1 MSNSILIIEAED
13 ASRESLKQMFSQEGY
28 FVETSD
34 SVENGLGL
42 LKVRFYDVIICD
54 VALPGMDCV
63 EFFTKVKEEA
73 PDQIFIIT
81 TPSSPSDTAKKAL
94 KAGAYDFVIKPV
106 IKEEI
111 RQLVRN
117 AIRQKNLLTQNL
129 LLKREIGKDFDFSSI
144 IGESAILKSLIGKVK
159 KIVDSKC
166 NVLLLGETGTGKE
179 LFARVIHNNSQKRE
193 MPFIPINCSAIPE
206 NLLESELFG
215 HLKGAFTGAI
225 ASKKGLFA
233 EADGGTVFLD
243 EIGDLSMSFQVKLL
257 RVLEDQM
264 IRPVG
269 STKAAKVD
277 LRFISATNR
286 DLKADVERGRFRE
299 DLYYRIQAITLQVP
313 PLRERKDD
321 IPMLALYYL
330 QKYAEELQKNVRGIS
345 AEALAVIC
353 NYSWPGNVRELQN
366 VIERAVLITDYEKIG
381 VSDLPENIGAPEHRE
396 LPFIEEHF
404 FRASLNK
411 GFTIDNYTREFILIH
426 ENSFTEQQIADMLGI
441 TRKCLW
447 EKRKKWGILRERRSS
462 RSAELQ
468 PISKS

>member
-1 MSNSILIIEAED
+1 MSNSILIIDRDEVL
-13 ASRESLKQMFSQEGY
+13 RESLRQIFVQDGY
-28 FVETSD
+28 IAETSD
-34 SVENGLGL
+34 SAESSLGL
-42 LKVRFYDVIICD
+42 IKACFYDVIICD
-54 VALPGMDCV
+54 VALPGMDCA
-63 EFFTKVKEEA
+63 EFFAKVKEEA

-81 TPSSPSDTAKKAL
+81 TPSSPTDMAKKAL

-106 IKEEI
+106 INEEI

-144 IGESAILKSLIGKVK
+144 IGESAVLKATIGKVK
-159 KIVDSKC
+159 KVVDSKC

-179 LFARVIHNNSQKRE
+179 LFARVIHNNSLRRE

-215 HLKGAFTGAI
+215 HVRGAFTGAI

-243 EIGDLSMSFQVKLL
+243 EIGDLSTSFQVKLL

-286 DLKADVERGRFRE
+286 DLKADVEQGRFRE
-299 DLYYRIQAITLQVP
+299 DLYYRIQAITLRVP

-321 IPMLALYYL
+321 IPMLSLHYL
-330 QKYAEELQKNVRGIS
+330 RKYAEELQKNVRGIS
-345 AEALAVIC
+345 TEALGVIC

-366 VIERAVLITDYEKIG
+366 VIERAVLITDHEKINL
-381 VSDLPENIGAPEHRE
+381 SDLPEGLGVPDYAEQLFVE
-396 LPFIEEHF
+396 DHF
-404 FRASLNK
+404 LNDSLNK
-411 GFTIDNYTREFILIH
+411 CLTIDNYTKEFILKY
-426 ENSFTEQQIADMLGI
+426 EPMFTEQQMADMLGI
-441 TRKCLW
+441 TRKSLW
-447 EKRKKWGILRERRSS
+447 EKRKRWGITRGN
-462 RSAELQ
+462 
-468 PISKS
+468 